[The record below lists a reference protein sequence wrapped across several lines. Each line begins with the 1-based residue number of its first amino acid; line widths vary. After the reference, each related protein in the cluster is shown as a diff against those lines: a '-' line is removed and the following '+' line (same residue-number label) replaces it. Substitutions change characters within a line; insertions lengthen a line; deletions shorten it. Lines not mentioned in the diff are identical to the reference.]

1 MPLGLLACFR
11 PLTDSSLFLIL
22 YGVTAAYF
30 SGVMVGTLH
39 LCHQEGFLPLRS
51 SLCRAVAPSMPLSVW
66 QVTGNLVA
74 VLVCMTSPA
83 PPAPHW
89 LCDTCDR

>member
-30 SGVMVGTLH
+30 SGVMVGTLTFATS
-39 LCHQEGFLPLRS
+39 QE
-51 SLCRAVAPSMPLSVW
+51 PS
-66 QVTGNLVA
+66 
-74 VLVCMTSPA
+74 
-83 PPAPHW
+83 
-89 LCDTCDR
+89 